1 MLFIRCSGIL
11 GYLIEN
17 ISRYYLMNIKLD
29 EVDSEILVCL
39 SNNARTS
46 TAELARRVGMS
57 SPSVSERVKRLEE
70 AGVIAGYR
78 AIISPAALGRQLA
91 VWLRI
96 RPVPGEMQR
105 VAKIV
110 QGIPE
115 ISQCDRV
122 TGDDCFLA
130 KAHVRSVEEME
141 RMIDRIIP
149 YAMTNTS
156 VIQSSPVEQRLP
168 PLDV

>member
-1 MLFIRCSGIL
+1 MISYVIDIFSTYCLMIKNLDQVDAQIL
-11 GYLIEN
+11 L
-17 ISRYYLMNIKLD
+17 
-29 EVDSEILVCL
+29 CL
-39 SNNARTS
+39 SDNARIP

-57 SPSVSERVKRLEE
+57 SPSVSDRLKRLEE

-78 AIISPAALGRQLA
+78 AVISPAALGRLLT

-105 VAKIV
+105 VTKIV

-130 KAHVRSVEEME
+130 KAHVGSVEEME
-141 RMIDRIIP
+141 RIIDRIIP

-156 VIQSSPVEQRLP
+156 VVQSSPVEQRLP
-168 PLDV
+168 PLGV